1 MFISSTNP
9 PEVKYDVDITNEFDF
24 VFIDGP
30 SLKIDGVKHKHAIN
44 SNVVDLKSL
53 PKVIVVDV
61 RKTTAQYIVSKYSE
75 LYTAYSSDFFSG
87 KTVDKNY
94 NYFTYFV
101 KK

>member
-1 MFISSTNP
+1 M
-9 PEVKYDVDITNEFDF
+9 DITDDFDF

-44 SNVVDLKSL
+44 SNVFDLKSL
-53 PKVIVVDV
+53 PEVIVVDV
-61 RKTTAQYIVSKYSE
+61 RKATVQYIASKYSE
-75 LYTAYSSDFFSG
+75 LYTEYSSDLFSG
-87 KTVDKNY
+87 KAVDKNY